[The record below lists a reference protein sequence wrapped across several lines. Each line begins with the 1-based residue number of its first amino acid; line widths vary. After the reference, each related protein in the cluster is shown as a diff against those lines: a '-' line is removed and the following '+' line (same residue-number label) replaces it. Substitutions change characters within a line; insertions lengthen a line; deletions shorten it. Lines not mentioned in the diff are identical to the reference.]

1 VLESVLDSASRKRK
15 PSRVVKLRQAWGEDL
30 MFILPDGMW
39 SWLGK
44 NSH

>member
-1 VLESVLDSASRKRK
+1 VLESVLDSASRKK
-15 PSRVVKLRQAWGEDL
+15 KASRVTKLRRTWGEDL

-39 SWLGK
+39 RWLGK